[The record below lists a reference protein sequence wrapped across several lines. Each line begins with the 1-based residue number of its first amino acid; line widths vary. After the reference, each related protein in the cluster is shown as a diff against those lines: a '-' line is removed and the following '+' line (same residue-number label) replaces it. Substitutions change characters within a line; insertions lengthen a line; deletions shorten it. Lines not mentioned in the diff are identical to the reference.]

1 MKAEL
6 ETEMEDDKEV
16 YEKLVCW
23 CETGT
28 KEKTK
33 AIEEG
38 EANIASL
45 EASIEEYTAKLAELK
60 ELLGNTK
67 DEKNKNWDALNKAS
81 AMRMKE
87 NGEFHS
93 TEKELMLAI
102 ASAKQ
107 ALVVL
112 SEQHPEFA
120 QIRRVVKTL
129 ESLPDKWVAE
139 SSLSGSQVVTFKGF
153 LQKAPK
159 ATSFLTIPG
168 MQSYAPQSG
177 QIVGIIKQLKEEFEK
192 DLKELQEGEAKAVDE
207 FTTMKAAK
215 EGEMDAGTK
224 QIEQADADFAE
235 FSEKKA
241 QAEEE
246 LADTEE
252 QVATDKTFLAN
263 LKKKCAAADKEFA
276 ARSKARL
283 EEIKG
288 VTDTIAFLDSDEAHA
303 MFDKTVNTA
312 FVQESK
318 RKETSISFEKV
329 QEKMKR
335 RKAVDSLMALA
346 QRTQSPR
353 IALLVTSARLDA
365 FTEVLAEIDK
375 MIAELK
381 TQQADEVKERDWCI
395 AELNKNNL
403 TLEEKYDEQ
412 ANLMAKEEDLKST
425 IEQLTKAIA
434 EKKAEISD
442 MQTEMKRGSEDREA
456 ANADYQQTVMDQ
468 RITQE
473 ILQKAS
479 DRMKAVYALLQKRAA
494 PHTQTSATDT
504 DPGNGPA
511 RFGKYEQNAG
521 GKKVIAMIEEV
532 IAESKKTEAEAIAGE
547 QDSQQA
553 YENYMKDSN
562 KSIMEYTKAISNMES
577 DLAKAKEEL
586 VRTKEDLAANSV
598 ELEDLHATEASLHKS
613 CDYLLKN
620 FEVRQA
626 ARLDEIDGLNEAKAI
641 LSGAK

>member
-1 MKAEL
+1 MKTQL

-93 TEKELMLAI
+93 TEKELMTAI
-102 ASAKQ
+102 QSAKQ

-153 LQKAPK
+153 LQKAPT
-159 ATSFLTIPG
+159 ADSFLAIPG

-192 DLKELQEGEAKAVDE
+192 DLTELQDGEGKAVDE
-207 FTTMKAAK
+207 FTSMKGAK
-215 EGEMDAGTK
+215 EGEMAAGKK
-224 QIEQADADFAE
+224 QIEKADADFAE

-263 LKKKCAAADKEFA
+263 LKKKCDAADKEFA
-276 ARSKARL
+276 ERSKARL

-312 FVQESK
+312 FVQKSSVGK
-318 RKETSISFEKV
+318 SVSISYDQV
-329 QEKMKR
+329 QQKMKR
-335 RKAVDSLMALA
+335 SKVVDFLQALA

-353 IALLVTSARLDA
+353 VALLVVSARL
-365 FTEVLAEIDK
+365 
-375 MIAELK
+375 
-381 TQQADEVKERDWCI
+381 
-395 AELNKNNL
+395 
-403 TLEEKYDEQ
+403 
-412 ANLMAKEEDLKST
+412 
-425 IEQLTKAIA
+425 
-434 EKKAEISD
+434 
-442 MQTEMKRGSEDREA
+442 
-456 ANADYQQTVMDQ
+456 
-468 RITQE
+468 
-473 ILQKAS
+473 
-479 DRMKAVYALLQKRAA
+479 
-494 PHTQTSATDT
+494 
-504 DPGNGPA
+504 
-511 RFGKYEQNAG
+511 
-521 GKKVIAMIEEV
+521 
-532 IAESKKTEAEAIAGE
+532 
-547 QDSQQA
+547 
-553 YENYMKDSN
+553 
-562 KSIMEYTKAISNMES
+562 
-577 DLAKAKEEL
+577 
-586 VRTKEDLAANSV
+586 
-598 ELEDLHATEASLHKS
+598 
-613 CDYLLKN
+613 
-620 FEVRQA
+620 
-626 ARLDEIDGLNEAKAI
+626 
-641 LSGAK
+641 

>member
-1 MKAEL
+1 MKTQL

-153 LQKAPK
+153 LQKAPT
-159 ATSFLTIPG
+159 ATSFLSIPG

-177 QIVGIIKQLKEEFEK
+177 QILGIIKQLKEGFEE
-192 DLKELQEGEAKAVDE
+192 DLKELQDGESKAVDE
-207 FTTMKAAK
+207 FTTMKGAK
-215 EGEMDAGTK
+215 EGEMEAGKK

-263 LKKKCAAADKEFA
+263 LKKKCDAADKEFA
-276 ARSKARL
+276 ERSKARL

-312 FVQESK
+312 FVQKSSVGK
-318 RKETSISFEKV
+318 SVSISYDQV
-329 QEKMKR
+329 QQKMKR
-335 RKAVDSLMALA
+335 SKVVDFLQALA

-353 IALLVTSARLDA
+353 VALLVVSARL
-365 FTEVLAEIDK
+365 
-375 MIAELK
+375 
-381 TQQADEVKERDWCI
+381 
-395 AELNKNNL
+395 
-403 TLEEKYDEQ
+403 
-412 ANLMAKEEDLKST
+412 
-425 IEQLTKAIA
+425 
-434 EKKAEISD
+434 
-442 MQTEMKRGSEDREA
+442 
-456 ANADYQQTVMDQ
+456 
-468 RITQE
+468 
-473 ILQKAS
+473 
-479 DRMKAVYALLQKRAA
+479 
-494 PHTQTSATDT
+494 
-504 DPGNGPA
+504 
-511 RFGKYEQNAG
+511 
-521 GKKVIAMIEEV
+521 
-532 IAESKKTEAEAIAGE
+532 
-547 QDSQQA
+547 
-553 YENYMKDSN
+553 
-562 KSIMEYTKAISNMES
+562 
-577 DLAKAKEEL
+577 
-586 VRTKEDLAANSV
+586 
-598 ELEDLHATEASLHKS
+598 
-613 CDYLLKN
+613 
-620 FEVRQA
+620 
-626 ARLDEIDGLNEAKAI
+626 
-641 LSGAK
+641 

>member
-153 LQKAPK
+153 LQKAPT
-159 ATSFLTIPG
+159 ADSFLAIPG

-192 DLKELQEGEAKAVDE
+192 DLKELQDGESKAVDE
-207 FTTMKAAK
+207 FTTMKGAK
-215 EGEMDAGTK
+215 EGEMAAGKK
-224 QIEQADADFAE
+224 QIEKADADFAE

-263 LKKKCAAADKEFA
+263 LKKKCDAADKEFA
-276 ARSKARL
+276 ERSKARL

-365 FTEVLAEIDK
+365 FTEVIAEIDK
-375 MIAELK
+375 MLAELK
-381 TQQADEVKERDWCI
+381 KQQADEVTERDWCI
-395 AELNKNNL
+395 AELNKNNR
-403 TLEEKYDEQ
+403 TLEAKYDEQ
-412 ANLMAKEEDLKST
+412 ANLLAKEEDLTST
-425 IEQLTKAIA
+425 IDQLTKAIA
-434 EKKAEISD
+434 TKKQEIAD

-456 ANADYQQTVMDQ
+456 ANAEYQTTVADQ
-468 RITQE
+468 RVTQM
-473 ILQKAS
+473 ILTKAL
-479 DRMKAVYALLQKRAA
+479 DRMKEVYALMQKKAA
-494 PHTQTSATDT
+494 PHIQTSATDT

-532 IAESKKTEAEAIAGE
+532 IAGE

-553 YENYMKDSN
+553 YENFMKDSN
-562 KSIMEYTKAISNMES
+562 KSIEEYTKAISNMS
-577 DLAKAKEEL
+577 ADLAKAKEEL

>member
-1 MKAEL
+1 MKTQL

-153 LQKAPK
+153 LQKAPT
-159 ATSFLTIPG
+159 ADSFLAIPG

-207 FTTMKAAK
+207 FTTMKGAK
-215 EGEMDAGTK
+215 EGEMEAGKK

-252 QVATDKTFLAN
+252 QVATDKIFLAN
-263 LKKKCAAADKEFA
+263 LKKKCDAADKEFA
-276 ARSKARL
+276 ERTKARM

-288 VTDTIAFLDSDEAHA
+288 VTDTIGFLNSDEAHA
-303 MFDKTVNTA
+303 MFDKTVNS
-312 FVQESK
+312 FVQKSVSYDQVEQKIK
-318 RKETSISFEKV
+318 REKV
-329 QEKMKR
+329 VNALE
-335 RKAVDSLMALA
+335 ALA

-353 IALLVTSARLDA
+353 IVLLVTSARLDA
-365 FTEVLAEIDK
+365 FTKVIAEIDK

-381 TQQADEVKERDWCI
+381 TQQADE
-395 AELNKNNL
+395 
-403 TLEEKYDEQ
+403 
-412 ANLMAKEEDLKST
+412 
-425 IEQLTKAIA
+425 
-434 EKKAEISD
+434 
-442 MQTEMKRGSEDREA
+442 
-456 ANADYQQTVMDQ
+456 
-468 RITQE
+468 
-473 ILQKAS
+473 
-479 DRMKAVYALLQKRAA
+479 
-494 PHTQTSATDT
+494 
-504 DPGNGPA
+504 
-511 RFGKYEQNAG
+511 
-521 GKKVIAMIEEV
+521 
-532 IAESKKTEAEAIAGE
+532 
-547 QDSQQA
+547 
-553 YENYMKDSN
+553 
-562 KSIMEYTKAISNMES
+562 
-577 DLAKAKEEL
+577 
-586 VRTKEDLAANSV
+586 
-598 ELEDLHATEASLHKS
+598 
-613 CDYLLKN
+613 
-620 FEVRQA
+620 
-626 ARLDEIDGLNEAKAI
+626 
-641 LSGAK
+641 